1 VRVNVGGD
9 RKENGGTPTPK
20 RRHDHVSSSIDR
32 VRDSRLVSKSRS
44 LSESKHPPEYE
55 DISNLVG
62 SLREETHE
70 LLTMEARDYMK
81 KEKEVALMLER
92 EREVDLLRE
101 EVSRLRE
108 ALTVIGKLNATIL
121 YMIILTSH
129 TSTI

>member
-1 VRVNVGGD
+1 M
-9 RKENGGTPTPK
+9 
-20 RRHDHVSSSIDR
+20 
-32 VRDSRLVSKSRS
+32 
-44 LSESKHPPEYE
+44 
-55 DISNLVG
+55 
-62 SLREETHE
+62 REETHE